1 MGAPPT
7 PRRLLLWLLGA
18 LMALALVLVSH
29 PHARRSGP
37 DQGLSMGV
45 VAGQVLPVP
54 ADLRAPLKVPVALRL
69 EDLRALELSNKTFL
83 AQGQVLLEWDAALNR
98 RLQAEAIEPLR
109 LLRFVNQVEAWNSHL
124 EAVGPP
130 RPIAGG
136 KRWAQALR
144 FEGLFYVNDLDLR
157 SAPFLRVSL
166 PLILEV
172 ADDRLALEAGGV
184 LLEPLRDA
192 RRLAGA
198 GVEMAGFRFVGS
210 GVESALHRTEDP
222 FNATSR
228 RTFSRVVLRLNYR
241 TDDLAAA
248 LRWILPLLL
257 VMAVVLLAPSL
268 DSDRDELSFGLPSAG
283 LLTLVVLQEGYRAQ
297 VPSTPYLTFLDQL
310 YTYSYA
316 VAVAVFLLFV
326 WAGNQR
332 ARATPE
338 GAEAVLGRIN
348 RLCTVAQISAL
359 LGYGVIVLGHALG

>member
-1 MGAPPT
+1 
-7 PRRLLLWLLGA
+7 
-18 LMALALVLVSH
+18 MAFALVLVSH
-29 PHARRSGP
+29 PHAQRAGP

-54 ADLRAPLKVPVALRL
+54 SGLRASHALPVALRL
-69 EDLRALELSNKTFL
+69 EDLRALELSSKTFR
-83 AQGQVLLEWDAALNR
+83 AQGQMLLEWDAALNR
-98 RLQAEAIEPLR
+98 RLQTEAIEPLR
-109 LLRFVNQVEAWNSHL
+109 LLRFVNQVEAWNSQL

-130 RPIAGG
+130 RPIEGG
-136 KRWAQALR
+136 ARWAQSLR
-144 FEGLFYVNDLDLR
+144 FEGLFYVNDLELR

-166 PLILEV
+166 PLIVEV
-172 ADDRLALEAGGV
+172 ADDRLALEERGV
-184 LLEPLRDA
+184 LLQPLRDA
-192 RRLAGA
+192 RRLAGG

-210 GVESALHRTEDP
+210 EVYSALHRIEDP
-222 FNATSR
+222 FQPGSHH
-228 RTFSRVVLRLNYR
+228 TFSRVVLRLAYR

-248 LRWILPLLL
+248 LRWLLPLLL

-283 LLTLVVLQEGYRAQ
+283 LLTLVVMQEGYRAQ

-338 GAEAVLGRIN
+338 QAGVVLARIN
-348 RLCTVAQISAL
+348 RLCTVAQVSAL
-359 LGYGVIVLGHALG
+359 LGYAVILLWNRLV